1 MVFGDWTG
9 QVFSAD
15 GGIVRHLP
23 SYADAHGADER
34 QLKREREPTWHLM

>member
-23 SYADAHGADER
+23 FYANAMAQMSGS
-34 QLKREREPTWHLM
+34 